1 MLLFPGGV
9 RESNHGKGENNLL
22 FWPEETDFVRAAAK
36 FDALIVPFGA
46 VGAADSVTFI
56 RDKSGEQPNIP
67 SARRWANRT
76 EDFRFPLAVPTN
88 PRRFYFRFGEPIAT
102 SDVDAS
108 DRDAC
113 ARVYAQ
119 SRSSV
124 ESCIAWLVEERKR
137 DAFDS
142 PLARLPFEAVGGG
155 RQAPT
160 FTL

>member
-1 MLLFPGGV
+1 M
-9 RESNHGKGENNLL
+9 
-22 FWPEETDFVRAAAK
+22 RAAAK

-88 PRRFYFRFGEPIAT
+88 PRRLYFRFGEPIST
-102 SDVDAS
+102 SDIDAA

-113 ARVYAQ
+113 SEIYAQ

-142 PLARLPFEAVGGG
+142 PLVRLPFEAVGRGA
-155 RQAPT
+155 QAPT